1 MKSKFPY
8 EEFKTTPIWEVFDKA
23 IQDLASNSDIEEK
36 TDRSYIVGYLC
47 KTLIASGIV
56 NK

>member
-23 IQDLASNSDIEEK
+23 IQDLASNSDIE
-36 TDRSYIVGYLC
+36 VV
-47 KTLIASGIV
+47 IAYGLYYRF
-56 NK
+56 KYDKEM